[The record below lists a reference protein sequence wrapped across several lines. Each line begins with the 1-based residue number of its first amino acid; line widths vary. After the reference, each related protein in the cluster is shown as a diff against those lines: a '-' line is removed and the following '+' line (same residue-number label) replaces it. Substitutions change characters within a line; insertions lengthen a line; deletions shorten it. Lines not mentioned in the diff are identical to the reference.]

1 MTSEIIA
8 TKPELIRLQKIVDKL
23 LTNSSKLKVLEA
35 GCGSATEIKLPD
47 NAYLVGVDISAKQL
61 ERNTVAQEKIL
72 GDIQTYQLPT
82 NDFDVILCFYLLEH
96 LPQPELALKNF
107 LQTIKEDGIIIL
119 ALPNVLSIWGLITKF
134 TPHWFHVWVYRYIFG
149 EKRAGTDDFGPFKTF
164 SRFFTSPKNIQ
175 QFALSNGLSIEYLDL
190 YENFRQTG
198 MREKFG
204 SWWQL
209 LTGIIKVLSLGKVD
223 TDNTDYILVL
233 KKQKTSVTSFA

>member
-1 MTSEIIA
+1 MTSKIIA
-8 TKPELIRLQKIVDKL
+8 TKPELIRLQQVVDKL
-23 LTNSSKLKVLEA
+23 LINSKKLKVLEA

-47 NAYLVGVDISAKQL
+47 NAYFVGLDISGKQL
-61 ERNTVAQEKIL
+61 ERNSVAQEKIL
-72 GDIQTYQLPT
+72 GDIQTYPLPS

-107 LQTIKEDGIIIL
+107 LQTIKKDGIIIL

-149 EKRAGTDDFGPFKTF
+149 EKRAGTDDFGPFQTF
-164 SRFFTSPKNIQ
+164 SRFSISPKHLQ
-175 QFALSNGLSIEYLDL
+175 KFALSNDLSIEYVDL
-190 YENFRQTG
+190 YENFRQTD

-204 SWWQL
+204 FWWKL
-209 LTGIIKVLSLGKVD
+209 LAGIIKVLSFGQVD

-233 KKQKTSVTSFA
+233 RKKV